1 MPVNALRKSGARMS
15 LQEALERVEK
25 LKRLTQSSNEH
36 EAALAALRLKTFD
49 VDAARAPR
57 FEEATTESAPIKEE
71 TTEEQTIPVLDALP
85 EIPYETLDELEAH
98 QPTDKT
104 TVNWD

>member
-57 FEEATTESAPIKEE
+57 LEEASTKSAPIKEE
-71 TTEEQTIPVLDALP
+71 HTEEQALSL
-85 EIPYETLDELEAH
+85 IH
-98 QPTDKT
+98 I
-104 TVNWD
+104 